1 MTIHCHSFTTK
12 LGRVLCASTE
22 RGVCRICLP
31 GTSRQ
36 AFLDQVR
43 RLSAGADPG
52 PASQVDRCLEG
63 EVEEY
68 LDGKRRIF
76 TVPLDLRVTDFAA
89 SVLHDVASIPYGATR
104 TYGQIARALNRPG
117 AARAVGMA
125 NAHNPLPL
133 VIPCHRVVAAD
144 GLGGYGGGFD
154 MKRHL
159 LALEQAASSEVIR
172 PCQAAQ
178 AGHTN
183 RHSADI

>member
-1 MTIHCHSFTTK
+1 MTLSRHSFTTA
-12 LGRVLCASTE
+12 LGGFHCASTE
-22 RGVCRICLP
+22 VGVCLVSLP
-31 GTSRQ
+31 GSNHE
-36 AFLDQVR
+36 AFLDRVR
-43 RLSAGADPG
+43 RLFPGGGFG
-52 PASQVDRCLEG
+52 PASRWDHHLER

-76 TVPLDLRVTDFAA
+76 TVPLDLRVTEFAA
-89 SVLHDVASIPYGATR
+89 SVLHEVASIPYGATR

-133 VIPCHRVVAAD
+133 VIPCHRVIAAD
-144 GLGGYGGGFD
+144 GLGGYGGGLH

-178 AGHTN
+178 GKQTN